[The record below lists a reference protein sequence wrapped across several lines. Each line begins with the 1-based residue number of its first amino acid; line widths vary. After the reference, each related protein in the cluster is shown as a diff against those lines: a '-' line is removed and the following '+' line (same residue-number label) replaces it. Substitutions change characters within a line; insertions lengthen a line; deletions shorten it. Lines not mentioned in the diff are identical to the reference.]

1 MARSVKNSGVENW
14 WGSHISLFSIG
25 PLEGSSAG
33 LFAELTRSIHGVIL
47 FCMQILQKLPIN
59 KRAISLSAF
68 PRTRAEAAA
77 SLSMKKIVGPVPLSC
92 VRWCADMQAARISR
106 T

>member
-14 WGSHISLFSIG
+14 WGSQISLFFTG

-33 LFAELTRSIHGVIL
+33 LFAEHTRSIHGVML
-47 FCMQILQKLPIN
+47 LCMQILQKLPISN
-59 KRAISLSAF
+59 RAVSFSAF

-77 SLSMKKIVGPVPLSC
+77 SLSMK
-92 VRWCADMQAARISR
+92 
-106 T
+106 